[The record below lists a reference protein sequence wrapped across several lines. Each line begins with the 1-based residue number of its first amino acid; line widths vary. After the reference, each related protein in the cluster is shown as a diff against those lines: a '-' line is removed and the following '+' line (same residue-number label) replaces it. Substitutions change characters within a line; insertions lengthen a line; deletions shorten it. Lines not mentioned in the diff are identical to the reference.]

1 MILVN
6 WDGYNLIVTQST
18 QEESSGAQ
26 KLFVFLVCLIAIL
39 NISYWRFRALHSGF
53 VHFSICMPQFKT
65 TVP

>member
-26 KLFVFLVCLIAIL
+26 KCLC
-39 NISYWRFRALHSGF
+39 SWS
-53 VHFSICMPQFKT
+53 V
-65 TVP
+65 